1 VTSAFPA
8 SLRAAVGR
16 GLLLFAGGSLQL
28 LLSSLLLQ
36 HFQNLRIRL
45 IELTHRFREEET
57 ALRTALIETAQSAR
71 QLRFLDSALPYSLQ
85 LAFAIA
91 LATEIYRRLRYPR
104 TALLVLKPALT
115 DTVSRAIARTLGT
128 MCAVLSPSA
137 FSSPIYLQRRS
148 CSPVLLP
155 SLRGLHTGSS
165 TCIAPGAVGGQRI
178 ENVLAARKGGG

>member
-1 VTSAFPA
+1 M
-8 SLRAAVGR
+8 
-16 GLLLFAGGSLQL
+16 
-28 LLSSLLLQ
+28 
-36 HFQNLRIRL
+36 
-45 IELTHRFREEET
+45 
-57 ALRTALIETAQSAR
+57 
-71 QLRFLDSALPYSLQ
+71 
-85 LAFAIA
+85 
-91 LATEIYRRLRYPR
+91 

-178 ENVLAARKGGG
+178 ENVLAGRAKVEGKTVEVERASMLSIQTLKRFVDPKDIAALCVFLASDAGKSISGQVLPIDNGAMKAS